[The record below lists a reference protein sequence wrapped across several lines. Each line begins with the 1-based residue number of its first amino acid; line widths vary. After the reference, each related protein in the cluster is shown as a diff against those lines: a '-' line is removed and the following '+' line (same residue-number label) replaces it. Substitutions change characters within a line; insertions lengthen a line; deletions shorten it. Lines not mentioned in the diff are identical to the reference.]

1 MIKGG
6 NIWLLN
12 QLIETLESS
21 FEEFEKAYNKK
32 DSENFNKLKKVIIQT
47 QRKILKLPN
56 DR

>member
-32 DSENFNKLKKVIIQT
+32 NSENFNKFKKIIIQT
-47 QRKILKLPN
+47 QRKIFEITK
-56 DR
+56 